1 MEDKKCF
8 EDVLN
13 EIETIVQKLSSDDIK
28 LEESVSLYK
37 KGRELLKEAKEIL
50 LKNEE
55 IITEV
60 MNENIKK

>member
-13 EIETIVQKLSSDDIK
+13 EIESIVQKLSSDDIK

-37 KGRELLKEAKEIL
+37 KGRELLKEAKDIL